1 MINNA
6 EGNNKYENELK
17 ILFHEIDILSLEE
30 AKKVAEPISFINL
43 LNIDA
48 SISEDVSEFACD
60 LLNRLSKNIQSFFT
74 ITTQEEVKR
83 SNEGIIDITTSDYT
97 NDFFIY
103 VNSLNH
109 KSLRDEIKSQF
120 EEVQIKNNNEV
131 IIKKRK
137 VHKNPLILLVSINR
151 TFFDKR
157 IQKKSNVPF
166 KINKYLDFYSEKYKL
181 FASVV
186 HPGKRFE
193 NGHYTSMFDCGKY
206 WFEFNDTHVF
216 EVKEYLAIKLT
227 KGKDNSS
234 GILAVYILLSEYEK
248 TVF

>member
-1 MINNA
+1 M
-6 EGNNKYENELK
+6 
-17 ILFHEIDILSLEE
+17 DILSLEE
-30 AKKVAEPISFINL
+30 ANKVAEPISFINL

-60 LLNRLSKNIQSFFT
+60 LLNRLSKSIQCFFT

-83 SNEGIIDITTSDYT
+83 SNEGIIDITTSDYI

-109 KSLRDEIKSQF
+109 KFLRDEIKSQF
-120 EEVQIKNNNEV
+120 EEVQIKINNEV
-131 IIKKRK
+131 IIKKRR

-151 TFFDKR
+151 TFFDNG

-166 KINKYLDFYSEKYKL
+166 KL
-181 FASVV
+181 FASIV
-186 HPGKRFE
+186 HHGKSIK
-193 NGHYTSMFDCGKY
+193 NGHYTSMIDCGKY
-206 WFEFNDTHVF
+206 WCEFNDTHVF
-216 EVKEYLAIKLT
+216 EVKEYRAIKLT

-234 GILAVYILLSEYEK
+234 GILAVYILLSEYDK